1 MVVVVIR
8 VFNSIE
14 RLLTIFFFTLTGVW
28 LHVDAAYAGN
38 AFICP
43 EFRYLMRGIEVLD
56 GNFYN

>member
-1 MVVVVIR
+1 MGVF
-8 VFNSIE
+8 FNSIK
-14 RLLTIFFFTLTGVW
+14 RLPTIFTLTGVW

-56 GNFYN
+56 GTFYN

>member
-1 MVVVVIR
+1 MGVF
-8 VFNSIE
+8 FNSIK
-14 RLLTIFFFTLTGVW
+14 RLPTIFTLTGVW

-56 GNFYN
+56 GNFKTIDD